1 MIPLRKKNLPMSDTD
16 LVVLNEIVKQKK
28 AEQDP
33 TATDSEFWEFFSAQQ
48 ILRDYQLDPEEVK
61 SGIVGQESNSSIQ
74 GTDGGIDSMYLI
86 VNGKLIRDAEQAKSL
101 SDHKAPIFDIVIIQ
115 SKKSNAFSI
124 STLNRL
130 GNTSESIF
138 KIDQQPA
145 DFAEKYNEPLL
156 DIITCFREAHKA
168 LLTRHPKIN
177 VYYYIVCGG
186 DSSAIDKNVEG
197 KAREM
202 EAKIPKLLP
211 TIGVCQVHFRGARD
225 TIELFNKPRKCQFK
239 IKCVSACSDGKGCWM
254 ALVQLDEYFK
264 LIAEDG
270 QIREYLFESN
280 VRDYEGD
287 VEVNKQIRSTLDNP
301 QGADFWWLN
310 NGITIVA
317 ESVSGPS
324 QELVLDD
331 PQIVNGLQTSQVIFE
346 CLRQP
351 LLPTGQVQPRHVVI
365 RIIKSTDEELSDRI
379 IRATNSQTKI
389 PIQYLRASEDRQRDI
404 ELFFKS
410 SGLHYDRRKNSWRK
424 SGLKLDKVVGIT
436 ELVQSV
442 AAIVRQEPDH
452 ARARPSRYFRE
463 ENYAKIFSETIPL
476 QAYVVCALLRK
487 RADAFLKTLEADR
500 KDRNNLLFYVLM
512 AVRPILL
519 GRRIKNK
526 TLKLQEVD
534 VANVKDD
541 DFRAALGIVRPIYE
555 KHGAADKAAK
565 GVEMLA
571 DLKAELK
578 TRFGRKKK
586 ST

>member
-197 KAREM
+197 KAREL

-225 TIELFNKPRKCQFK
+225 TIELFNKPRKCQFI

-301 QGADFWWLN
+301 HH
-310 NGITIVA
+310 
-317 ESVSGPS
+317 
-324 QELVLDD
+324 
-331 PQIVNGLQTSQVIFE
+331 
-346 CLRQP
+346 C
-351 LLPTGQVQPRHVVI
+351 
-365 RIIKSTDEELSDRI
+365 
-379 IRATNSQTKI
+379 
-389 PIQYLRASEDRQRDI
+389 
-404 ELFFKS
+404 
-410 SGLHYDRRKNSWRK
+410 RRKR
-424 SGLKLDKVVGIT
+424 
-436 ELVQSV
+436 E
-442 AAIVRQEPDH
+442 
-452 ARARPSRYFRE
+452 RAFPRTCP
-463 ENYAKIFSETIPL
+463 
-476 QAYVVCALLRK
+476 
-487 RADAFLKTLEADR
+487 
-500 KDRNNLLFYVLM
+500 
-512 AVRPILL
+512 
-519 GRRIKNK
+519 
-526 TLKLQEVD
+526 
-534 VANVKDD
+534 
-541 DFRAALGIVRPIYE
+541 
-555 KHGAADKAAK
+555 
-565 GVEMLA
+565 
-571 DLKAELK
+571 
-578 TRFGRKKK
+578 
-586 ST
+586 

>member
-1 MIPLRKKNLPMSDTD
+1 MIPLPTNNLPMSDTD
-16 LVVLNEIVKQKK
+16 LAVLNEIVKQRK

-33 TATDSEFWEFFSAQQ
+33 AATESEFWEFFSAQQ

-74 GTDGGIDSMYLI
+74 GTDGGVDSMYLI

-101 SDHKAPIFDIVIIQ
+101 SEHKAPIQFDIIIIQ

-124 STLNRL
+124 ATLNRL

-156 DIITCFREAHKA
+156 DIITFFREAHKA
-168 LLTRHPKIN
+168 LLTRHPKIS

-186 DSSAIDKNVEG
+186 DSGAIDKNVEG
-197 KAREM
+197 KAREL
-202 EAKIPKLLP
+202 EARIPKLLP

-225 TIELFNKPRKCQFK
+225 TIELFNKPRKCQFS
-239 IKCVSACSDGKGCWM
+239 IKCASASTDGKGCWM

-280 VRDYEGD
+280 VRDYEGE
-287 VEVNKQIRSTLDNP
+287 VEVNRQIRSTLENP

-317 ESVSGPS
+317 EDVTGHP

-331 PQIVNGLQTSQVIFE
+331 PQIVNGLQTSQVVFE

-351 LLPTGQVQPRHVVI
+351 TLPAGQVQPRHVVI
-365 RIIKSTDEELSDRI
+365 RIIKSADEQLRDRI

-389 PIQYLRASEDRQRDI
+389 PVQYLRASEDMQRDI
-404 ELFFKS
+404 EVFFNS

-424 SGLKLDKVVGIT
+424 SGLKLDSVVGIT

-442 AAIVRQEPDH
+442 AAIVRHEPDH

-463 ENYAKIFSETIPL
+463 EHYAKIFDAKIPL
-476 QAYVVCALLRK
+476 PIYVVCALLRK
-487 RADAFLKTLEADR
+487 RAESFL
-500 KDRNNLLFYVLM
+500 
-512 AVRPILL
+512 
-519 GRRIKNK
+519 
-526 TLKLQEVD
+526 
-534 VANVKDD
+534 
-541 DFRAALGIVRPIYE
+541 
-555 KHGAADKAAK
+555 
-565 GVEMLA
+565 
-571 DLKAELK
+571 
-578 TRFGRKKK
+578 RKKRSGQK
-586 ST
+586 RPKQFAVLCADGGKADYSWQANKIARR